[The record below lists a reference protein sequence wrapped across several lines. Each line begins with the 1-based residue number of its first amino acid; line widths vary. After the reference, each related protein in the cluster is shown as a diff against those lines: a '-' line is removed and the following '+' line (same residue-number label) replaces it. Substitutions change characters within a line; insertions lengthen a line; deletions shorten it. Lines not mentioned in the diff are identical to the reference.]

1 MRDKIYLVK
10 RSIGSHE
17 DYHVIDIFATK
28 SKETA
33 DRYVEKHNRILEHWL
48 GYMKD
53 FEDRYGYRDEKKC
66 TTAISYRY
74 YEVIDSGQAFIEE
87 IEIR

>member
-1 MRDKIYLVK
+1 MRDRIYLVK
-10 RSIGSHE
+10 RSIGSYE
-17 DYHVIDIFATK
+17 DYHVIDIFATQ

-48 GYMKD
+48 GYMKEFQD
-53 FEDRYGYRDEKKC
+53 KHGYRDEKKC
-66 TTAISYRY
+66 VTAISYRY

>member
-17 DYHVIDIFATK
+17 DYHVIDIFATQ

-33 DRYVEKHNRILEHWL
+33 DRYVEKHNRILEHWIENIKL
-48 GYMKD
+48 GWERND
-53 FEDRYGYRDEKKC
+53 TLEKIVGND
-66 TTAISYRY
+66 TET
-74 YEVIDSGQAFIEE
+74 F
-87 IEIR
+87 

>member
-10 RSIGSHE
+10 YSIGSYE
-17 DYHVIDIFATK
+17 DYHVIDIFATQ

-33 DRYVEKHNRILEHWL
+33 DRYVEKFNRILEHWL
-48 GYMKD
+48 DYMKEFQD
-53 FEDRYGYRDEKKC
+53 KYGFRDAEKC
-66 TTAISYRY
+66 TTTISYRY
-74 YEVIDSGQAFIEE
+74 YDIIDTGQAFIEE